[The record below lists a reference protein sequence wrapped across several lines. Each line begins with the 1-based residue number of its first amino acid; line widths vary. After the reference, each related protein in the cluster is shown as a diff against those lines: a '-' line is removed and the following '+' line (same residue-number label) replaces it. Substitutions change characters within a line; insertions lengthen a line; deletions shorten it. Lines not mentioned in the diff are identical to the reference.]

1 MRAKCRHF
9 VYQFVADIYADIVPK
24 VVILLKLHSIQT
36 TAAYKV
42 AYPYCVRIW
51 TFLQKGIATPNHRLP
66 DKTLNFDNF
75 VNPKTDKTVDFSDF
89 VGLKADRNAYFGNF
103 VDQSTKYTHT
113 KRTALMRRRPFVLCY
128 DFFRGMRVPTLQ
140 APLCL
145 LLRTTCA
152 LHIAG
157 FVSDFLQQFSN

>member
-1 MRAKCRHF
+1 
-9 VYQFVADIYADIVPK
+9 
-24 VVILLKLHSIQT
+24 
-36 TAAYKV
+36 
-42 AYPYCVRIW
+42 
-51 TFLQKGIATPNHRLP
+51 
-66 DKTLNFDNF
+66 
-75 VNPKTDKTVDFSDF
+75 
-89 VGLKADRNAYFGNF
+89 
-103 VDQSTKYTHT
+103 
-113 KRTALMRRRPFVLCY
+113 MRRRPFVLCY